1 MLNVPLSS
9 QPREDSKGHP
19 TRPALPARKCSPGSS
34 VAERREHVNANACWA
49 AAINTGDGR
58 YEWALRPEISD
69 MKESCSSAFV
79 ITEDVSG
86 LGFSFR
92 FKAGKKV
99 Q

>member
-1 MLNVPLSS
+1 MHSLAPNHGKRARALLS
-9 QPREDSKGHP
+9 E
-19 TRPALPARKCSPGSS
+19 CSPGSS
-34 VAERREHVNANACWA
+34 VAERREHDNANACWA
-49 AAINTGDGR
+49 SAINRGDGR

-69 MKESCSSAFV
+69 MKESYSSAFV

-86 LGFSFR
+86 MGFSFR